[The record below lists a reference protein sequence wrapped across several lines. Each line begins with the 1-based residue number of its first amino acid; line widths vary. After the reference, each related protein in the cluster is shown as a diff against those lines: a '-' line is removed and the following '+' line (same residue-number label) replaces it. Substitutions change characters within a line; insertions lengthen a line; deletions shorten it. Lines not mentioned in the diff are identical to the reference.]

1 MTISIPLPGAIAAS
15 LLFMASIAMSAE
27 APPQAPKPA
36 ARPYLCAPQSDSRL
50 PASDRKCPEFGHSW
64 SSQDIQR
71 TGAPTVGD
79 ALRLLDPTL
88 IVHQ

>member
-1 MTISIPLPGAIAAS
+1 MAINFPLPGAIAVS
-15 LLFMASIAMSAE
+15 LLFIGSVAMSAE
-27 APPQAPKPA
+27 APAQAPKPA
-36 ARPYLCAPQSDSRL
+36 ERPYLCAPQSGSRL

-71 TGAPTVGD
+71 TGATTVGD

-88 IVHQ
+88 TVHQ

>member
-1 MTISIPLPGAIAAS
+1 MAINIRLSGAAAVS
-15 LLFMASIAMSAE
+15 LLFIGSIAMSAE

-36 ARPYLCAPQSDSRL
+36 ARAYLCAPQPDSRL
-50 PASDRKCPEFGHSW
+50 PASERKCPEFGHSW

-71 TGAPTVGD
+71 TGATTVGE

-88 IVHQ
+88 TVHQ

>member
-1 MTISIPLPGAIAAS
+1 MAINIPLPGAIAAS
-15 LLFMASIAMSAE
+15 LVLIASIAMSAE

-36 ARPYLCAPQSDSRL
+36 ARPHLCATQADSRL

-64 SSQDIQR
+64 SSQDIQH
-71 TGAPTVGD
+71 TGATTVGD

-88 IVHQ
+88 TVHQ

>member
-1 MTISIPLPGAIAAS
+1 MAINLRLSGAAAVS
-15 LLFMASIAMSAE
+15 LLFIGSIAMSAE

-36 ARPYLCAPQSDSRL
+36 ARAYLCAPQPDSRL
-50 PASDRKCPEFGHSW
+50 PASERKCPEFGHSW

-71 TGAPTVGD
+71 TGATTVGD

-88 IVHQ
+88 TVHQ